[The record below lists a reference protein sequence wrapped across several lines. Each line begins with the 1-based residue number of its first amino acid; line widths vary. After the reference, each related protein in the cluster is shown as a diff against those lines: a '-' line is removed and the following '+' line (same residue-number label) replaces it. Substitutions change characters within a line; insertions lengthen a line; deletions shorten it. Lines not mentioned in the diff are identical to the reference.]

1 MSETSEGRGFKSRSR
16 HHISFLRIFFR
27 NRQITKPSPRLVQ
40 GIRFPN
46 GKTSVEHSREC
57 SINLEKSK
65 SLSLPWSSHL
75 FASDVAT
82 GISLTR
88 EGAMLANMPLHGI
101 DSKFDRVVIDKPME
115 SMRML
120 GSNLDYTYR
129 VPPAILR
136 RRRKFVKSM
145 ATAMIDSLTKDQK
158 HVTRKPIRRFSLL
171 ELCHHLG

>member
-16 HHISFLRIFFR
+16 HQISFLRFFFR
-27 NRQITKPSPRLVQ
+27 NRQITKPPPRLVQ
-40 GIRFPN
+40 EYSISEWENLSGAFERMFDQL
-46 GKTSVEHSREC
+46 GEVKVTESSLEFTS
-57 SINLEKSK
+57 
-65 SLSLPWSSHL
+65 

-115 SMRML
+115 SMRIL

-136 RRRKFVKSM
+136 RRRKFKGLR
-145 ATAMIDSLTKDQK
+145 SLWPL
-158 HVTRKPIRRFSLL
+158 R
-171 ELCHHLG
+171 

>member
-1 MSETSEGRGFKSRSR
+1 MSETSEGRGIKSRSR
-16 HHISFLRIFFR
+16 HQISFLRFFFR
-27 NRQITKPSPRLVQ
+27 NRQITKPPPRLVQ
-40 GIRFPN
+40 EYSISEWENLSGAFERMFDQL
-46 GKTSVEHSREC
+46 GEVKVTESSLEFTS
-57 SINLEKSK
+57 
-65 SLSLPWSSHL
+65 

-136 RRRKFVKSM
+136 RRRKFKGLR
-145 ATAMIDSLTKDQK
+145 SLWPL
-158 HVTRKPIRRFSLL
+158 R
-171 ELCHHLG
+171 

>member
-16 HHISFLRIFFR
+16 HQISFLRFFFR
-27 NRQITKPSPRLVQ
+27 NRQITKPPPRLVQ
-40 GIRFPN
+40 EYSISEWENLSRAFERMFDQLGEVKVTESSLEF
-46 GKTSVEHSREC
+46 TS
-57 SINLEKSK
+57 
-65 SLSLPWSSHL
+65 

-136 RRRKFVKSM
+136 RRRKFKGLR
-145 ATAMIDSLTKDQK
+145 SLWPL
-158 HVTRKPIRRFSLL
+158 R
-171 ELCHHLG
+171 

>member
-16 HHISFLRIFFR
+16 HHISFPRIFFR
-27 NRQITKPSPRLVQ
+27 NRQIPKAPPRLVQ
-40 GIRFPN
+40 EYSISEWENLSGAFERMFDRL
-46 GKTSVEHSREC
+46 GEVKVTESSLEFTS
-57 SINLEKSK
+57 
-65 SLSLPWSSHL
+65 

-136 RRRKFVKSM
+136 RRRKFKGLR
-145 ATAMIDSLTKDQK
+145 SLWPL
-158 HVTRKPIRRFSLL
+158 R
-171 ELCHHLG
+171 

>member
-16 HHISFLRIFFR
+16 HQISFLRFFFR
-27 NRQITKPSPRLVQ
+27 NRQITKPPPRLVQ
-40 GIRFPN
+40 EYSISEWENLSGAFERMFN
-46 GKTSVEHSREC
+46 QLGEVKVTESSLEFTS
-57 SINLEKSK
+57 
-65 SLSLPWSSHL
+65 

-136 RRRKFVKSM
+136 RRRKFKGLR
-145 ATAMIDSLTKDQK
+145 SLWPL
-158 HVTRKPIRRFSLL
+158 R
-171 ELCHHLG
+171 

>member
-1 MSETSEGRGFKSRSR
+1 V
-16 HHISFLRIFFR
+16 RIFFR
-27 NRQITKPSPRLVQ
+27 NRQITKPPPRLVQ
-40 GIRFPN
+40 EYPISEWENLSRAFERMFDQLGEVKVTESSLEF
-46 GKTSVEHSREC
+46 TS
-57 SINLEKSK
+57 
-65 SLSLPWSSHL
+65 

-115 SMRML
+115 SMRIL

-136 RRRKFVKSM
+136 RRRKFKGLR
-145 ATAMIDSLTKDQK
+145 SLWPL
-158 HVTRKPIRRFSLL
+158 R
-171 ELCHHLG
+171 

>member
-16 HHISFLRIFFR
+16 HQIAFLRFFFR
-27 NRQITKPSPRLVQ
+27 NRQITKPPPRLVQ
-40 GIRFPN
+40 EYSISEWENLSGAFERMFDQL
-46 GKTSVEHSREC
+46 GEVKVTESSLEFTS
-57 SINLEKSK
+57 
-65 SLSLPWSSHL
+65 

-136 RRRKFVKSM
+136 RRRKFKGLR
-145 ATAMIDSLTKDQK
+145 SLWPL
-158 HVTRKPIRRFSLL
+158 R
-171 ELCHHLG
+171 

>member
-16 HHISFLRIFFR
+16 HQISFLRFFFR
-27 NRQITKPSPRLVQ
+27 NRQITKLPPRLVQ
-40 GIRFPN
+40 EYSISEWENLSGAFERMFDQL
-46 GKTSVEHSREC
+46 GEVKVTESSLEFTS
-57 SINLEKSK
+57 
-65 SLSLPWSSHL
+65 

-136 RRRKFVKSM
+136 RRRKFKGLR
-145 ATAMIDSLTKDQK
+145 SLWPL
-158 HVTRKPIRRFSLL
+158 R
-171 ELCHHLG
+171 

>member
-16 HHISFLRIFFR
+16 HQISFLRIFFR
-27 NRQITKPSPRLVQ
+27 NRQIPKAPPRLVQ
-40 GIRFPN
+40 EYSISEWENLSGAFERMFDRL
-46 GKTSVEHSREC
+46 GEVKVTESSLEFTS
-57 SINLEKSK
+57 
-65 SLSLPWSSHL
+65 

-115 SMRML
+115 SMRVL

-136 RRRKFVKSM
+136 RRRKFKG
-145 ATAMIDSLTKDQK
+145 L
-158 HVTRKPIRRFSLL
+158 RNLWPLR
-171 ELCHHLG
+171 

>member
-16 HHISFLRIFFR
+16 HQISFLRFFFR
-27 NRQITKPSPRLVQ
+27 NRQITKPPPRLVQ
-40 GIRFPN
+40 EYSISEWENLSGAFERMFDQL
-46 GKTSVEHSREC
+46 GEVKVTESSLEFTS
-57 SINLEKSK
+57 
-65 SLSLPWSSHL
+65 

-136 RRRKFVKSM
+136 RRRKFKG
-145 ATAMIDSLTKDQK
+145 L
-158 HVTRKPIRRFSLL
+158 RNLWPLR
-171 ELCHHLG
+171 

>member
-1 MSETSEGRGFKSRSR
+1 MSETSDGRGYKSRSR
-16 HHISFLRIFFR
+16 HHKSFLRIFFR
-27 NRQITKPSPRLVQ
+27 NRQITKLPPRLVQ
-40 GIRFPN
+40 EYSISEWENLSGAFERMFN
-46 GKTSVEHSREC
+46 QLGEVKVTESSLEFTS
-57 SINLEKSK
+57 
-65 SLSLPWSSHL
+65 

-136 RRRKFVKSM
+136 RRRKFKG
-145 ATAMIDSLTKDQK
+145 L
-158 HVTRKPIRRFSLL
+158 RNLWPLR
-171 ELCHHLG
+171 

>member
-16 HHISFLRIFFR
+16 HQISFLRFFFR
-27 NRQITKPSPRLVQ
+27 NRQITKPPPRLVQ
-40 GIRFPN
+40 EYSISEWENLSGAFERMFDQL
-46 GKTSVEHSREC
+46 GEVKVTESSLEFTS
-57 SINLEKSK
+57 
-65 SLSLPWSSHL
+65 

-136 RRRKFVKSM
+136 RRRKFKGLR
-145 ATAMIDSLTKDQK
+145 SLW
-158 HVTRKPIRRFSLL
+158 PL
-171 ELCHHLG
+171 

>member
-16 HHISFLRIFFR
+16 HQISFLRCFFR
-27 NRQITKPSPRLVQ
+27 NRQITKPPPRLVQ
-40 GIRFPN
+40 EYSISEWENLSGAFERMFDQL
-46 GKTSVEHSREC
+46 GEVKVTESSLEFTS
-57 SINLEKSK
+57 
-65 SLSLPWSSHL
+65 

-136 RRRKFVKSM
+136 RRRKFKGLR
-145 ATAMIDSLTKDQK
+145 SLWQL
-158 HVTRKPIRRFSLL
+158 R
-171 ELCHHLG
+171 

>member
-16 HHISFLRIFFR
+16 HQISFLRFFFR
-27 NRQITKPSPRLVQ
+27 NRQITKPPPRRVQ
-40 GIRFPN
+40 EYSISEWENLSGAFERMFN
-46 GKTSVEHSREC
+46 QLGEVKVTESSLEFTS
-57 SINLEKSK
+57 
-65 SLSLPWSSHL
+65 

-136 RRRKFVKSM
+136 RRRKFKGLR
-145 ATAMIDSLTKDQK
+145 SLWPL
-158 HVTRKPIRRFSLL
+158 R
-171 ELCHHLG
+171 

>member
-16 HHISFLRIFFR
+16 HQISFLRFFFR
-27 NRQITKPSPRLVQ
+27 NRQITKPPPRLVQ
-40 GIRFPN
+40 EYSISEWENLSGAFERMFDQL
-46 GKTSVEHSREC
+46 GEVKVTESSLEFTS
-57 SINLEKSK
+57 
-65 SLSLPWSSHL
+65 
-75 FASDVAT
+75 FTSDVAT

-136 RRRKFVKSM
+136 RRRKFKGLR
-145 ATAMIDSLTKDQK
+145 SLWPL
-158 HVTRKPIRRFSLL
+158 R
-171 ELCHHLG
+171 

>member
-27 NRQITKPSPRLVQ
+27 NRQIPKAPPRLVQ
-40 GIRFPN
+40 EYSISEWENLSGAFERMFDRL
-46 GKTSVEHSREC
+46 GEVKVTESSLEFTS
-57 SINLEKSK
+57 
-65 SLSLPWSSHL
+65 

-136 RRRKFVKSM
+136 RRRKFKGLR
-145 ATAMIDSLTKDQK
+145 SLWPL
-158 HVTRKPIRRFSLL
+158 R
-171 ELCHHLG
+171 

>member
-27 NRQITKPSPRLVQ
+27 NRQITNPPPRLVQ
-40 GIRFPN
+40 EYSISEWENLSGAFERMFDRL
-46 GKTSVEHSREC
+46 GEVKVTESSLEFTS
-57 SINLEKSK
+57 
-65 SLSLPWSSHL
+65 
-75 FASDVAT
+75 FASDVET

-136 RRRKFVKSM
+136 RRRKFKGLR
-145 ATAMIDSLTKDQK
+145 SLWPL
-158 HVTRKPIRRFSLL
+158 R
-171 ELCHHLG
+171 

>member
-16 HHISFLRIFFR
+16 HQISFLRFFFR
-27 NRQITKPSPRLVQ
+27 NRQITKPPPRLVQ
-40 GIRFPN
+40 EYSISEWENLSGAFERMFDQL
-46 GKTSVEHSREC
+46 GEVKVTESSLEFTS
-57 SINLEKSK
+57 
-65 SLSLPWSSHL
+65 

-101 DSKFDRVVIDKPME
+101 DSKFDRVVIDKSME

-136 RRRKFVKSM
+136 RRRKFKG
-145 ATAMIDSLTKDQK
+145 L
-158 HVTRKPIRRFSLL
+158 RNLWPLR
-171 ELCHHLG
+171 

>member
-16 HHISFLRIFFR
+16 HQISFLRFFFR
-27 NRQITKPSPRLVQ
+27 NRQITKPPPRLMQEYSISEWENLSGAFERMFDQLGEVKVTESSLE
-40 GIRFPN
+40 F
-46 GKTSVEHSREC
+46 TS
-57 SINLEKSK
+57 
-65 SLSLPWSSHL
+65 

-136 RRRKFVKSM
+136 RRRKFKGLR
-145 ATAMIDSLTKDQK
+145 SLWPL
-158 HVTRKPIRRFSLL
+158 R
-171 ELCHHLG
+171 

>member
-16 HHISFLRIFFR
+16 HHISFLRFFFR
-27 NRQITKPSPRLVQ
+27 NRQITKPPPRLVQ
-40 GIRFPN
+40 EYSISEWENLSGAFERMFN
-46 GKTSVEHSREC
+46 QLGEVKVTESSLEFTS
-57 SINLEKSK
+57 
-65 SLSLPWSSHL
+65 

-136 RRRKFVKSM
+136 RRRKFKGLR
-145 ATAMIDSLTKDQK
+145 SLWPL
-158 HVTRKPIRRFSLL
+158 R
-171 ELCHHLG
+171 

>member
-16 HHISFLRIFFR
+16 HQISFLRFFFR
-27 NRQITKPSPRLVQ
+27 NRQITKPPPRLVQ
-40 GIRFPN
+40 EYSISEWENLSGAFERMFDQL
-46 GKTSVEHSREC
+46 GEVKVTESSLEFTS
-57 SINLEKSK
+57 
-65 SLSLPWSSHL
+65 

-82 GISLTR
+82 GIYLTR

-136 RRRKFVKSM
+136 RRRKFKGLR
-145 ATAMIDSLTKDQK
+145 SLWPL
-158 HVTRKPIRRFSLL
+158 R
-171 ELCHHLG
+171 

>member
-27 NRQITKPSPRLVQ
+27 NRQIRKLSPRLVQ
-40 GIRFPN
+40 EYSISEWENLSGAFERMFDQL
-46 GKTSVEHSREC
+46 GEVKVTESSLEFTS
-57 SINLEKSK
+57 
-65 SLSLPWSSHL
+65 

-136 RRRKFVKSM
+136 RRRKFKGLR
-145 ATAMIDSLTKDQK
+145 SLWPL
-158 HVTRKPIRRFSLL
+158 R
-171 ELCHHLG
+171 

>member
-16 HHISFLRIFFR
+16 HHISLLRIFFR
-27 NRQITKPSPRLVQ
+27 NRQITKPPPRLVQ
-40 GIRFPN
+40 EYSISEWENLSGAFERMFDQL
-46 GKTSVEHSREC
+46 GEVKVTESSLEFTS
-57 SINLEKSK
+57 
-65 SLSLPWSSHL
+65 

-136 RRRKFVKSM
+136 RRRKFKGLR
-145 ATAMIDSLTKDQK
+145 SLWPL
-158 HVTRKPIRRFSLL
+158 R
-171 ELCHHLG
+171 

>member
-27 NRQITKPSPRLVQ
+27 NRQIRKLSPRLVQ
-40 GIRFPN
+40 EYSISEWENLSGAFERMFDQL
-46 GKTSVEHSREC
+46 GEVKVTESSLEFTS
-57 SINLEKSK
+57 
-65 SLSLPWSSHL
+65 

-115 SMRML
+115 SMRIL

-136 RRRKFVKSM
+136 RRRKFKGLR
-145 ATAMIDSLTKDQK
+145 SLWPL
-158 HVTRKPIRRFSLL
+158 R
-171 ELCHHLG
+171 

>member
-16 HHISFLRIFFR
+16 HQISFLRFFFR
-27 NRQITKPSPRLVQ
+27 NRQITKPPPRLVQ
-40 GIRFPN
+40 EYSISEWENHSGAFERMFDQL
-46 GKTSVEHSREC
+46 GEVKVTESSLEFTS
-57 SINLEKSK
+57 
-65 SLSLPWSSHL
+65 

-136 RRRKFVKSM
+136 RRRKFKGLR
-145 ATAMIDSLTKDQK
+145 SLWPL
-158 HVTRKPIRRFSLL
+158 R
-171 ELCHHLG
+171 

>member
-16 HHISFLRIFFR
+16 HHISFLRTFFR
-27 NRQITKPSPRLVQ
+27 NRQITKPPPRLVQ
-40 GIRFPN
+40 EYSISEWENLSGAFERMFDQL
-46 GKTSVEHSREC
+46 GEVKVTESSLEFTS
-57 SINLEKSK
+57 
-65 SLSLPWSSHL
+65 

-136 RRRKFVKSM
+136 RRRKFKGLR
-145 ATAMIDSLTKDQK
+145 SLWPL
-158 HVTRKPIRRFSLL
+158 R
-171 ELCHHLG
+171 

>member
-16 HHISFLRIFFR
+16 HQISFLRFFFR
-27 NRQITKPSPRLVQ
+27 NRQITKPPPRLVQ
-40 GIRFPN
+40 EYSISEWENLSGAFERMFN
-46 GKTSVEHSREC
+46 QLGEVKVTESSLEFTS
-57 SINLEKSK
+57 
-65 SLSLPWSSHL
+65 

-82 GISLTR
+82 GIYLTR

-136 RRRKFVKSM
+136 RRRKFKGLR
-145 ATAMIDSLTKDQK
+145 SLWPL
-158 HVTRKPIRRFSLL
+158 R
-171 ELCHHLG
+171 

>member
-16 HHISFLRIFFR
+16 HQISFLRFFFR
-27 NRQITKPSPRLVQ
+27 NRQITKPPPRLVQ
-40 GIRFPN
+40 EYSISEWENLSGAFKRMFDQL
-46 GKTSVEHSREC
+46 GEVKVTESSLEFTS
-57 SINLEKSK
+57 
-65 SLSLPWSSHL
+65 

-136 RRRKFVKSM
+136 RRRKFKGLR
-145 ATAMIDSLTKDQK
+145 SLWPL
-158 HVTRKPIRRFSLL
+158 R
-171 ELCHHLG
+171 

>member
-16 HHISFLRIFFR
+16 HQISFLRFFFR
-27 NRQITKPSPRLVQ
+27 NRQITKPPPRLVQ
-40 GIRFPN
+40 EYSISEWENLSGAFERMFN
-46 GKTSVEHSREC
+46 QLGEVKVTESSLEFTS
-57 SINLEKSK
+57 
-65 SLSLPWSSHL
+65 

-101 DSKFDRVVIDKPME
+101 DSKFDRVVIDNPME
-115 SMRML
+115 SMRIL

-136 RRRKFVKSM
+136 RRRKFKGLR
-145 ATAMIDSLTKDQK
+145 SLWPL
-158 HVTRKPIRRFSLL
+158 R
-171 ELCHHLG
+171 

>member
-27 NRQITKPSPRLVQ
+27 NRQITKPPPRLVQ
-40 GIRFPN
+40 EYPISEWENLSRAFERMFDQLGEVKVTESSLEF
-46 GKTSVEHSREC
+46 TS
-57 SINLEKSK
+57 
-65 SLSLPWSSHL
+65 

-88 EGAMLANMPLHGI
+88 EGAMLANMPLHGL

-115 SMRML
+115 SMRIL

-136 RRRKFVKSM
+136 RRRKFKGLR
-145 ATAMIDSLTKDQK
+145 SLWPL
-158 HVTRKPIRRFSLL
+158 R
-171 ELCHHLG
+171 

>member
-16 HHISFLRIFFR
+16 HQISFLRFFFR
-27 NRQITKPSPRLVQ
+27 NRQITKPPPRLVQ
-40 GIRFPN
+40 EYSISEWENLSGAFERMFDQL
-46 GKTSVEHSREC
+46 GEVKVTESSLEFTS
-57 SINLEKSK
+57 
-65 SLSLPWSSHL
+65 

-136 RRRKFVKSM
+136 RRRKFKGLR
-145 ATAMIDSLTKDQK
+145 SLWPL
-158 HVTRKPIRRFSLL
+158 R
-171 ELCHHLG
+171 

>member
-16 HHISFLRIFFR
+16 HQISFLRFFFR
-27 NRQITKPSPRLVQ
+27 NRQITKPPPRLVQ
-40 GIRFPN
+40 EYSISEWENLSGAFERMFDRL
-46 GKTSVEHSREC
+46 GEVKVTESSLEFTS
-57 SINLEKSK
+57 
-65 SLSLPWSSHL
+65 

-136 RRRKFVKSM
+136 RRRKFKGLR
-145 ATAMIDSLTKDQK
+145 SLWPL
-158 HVTRKPIRRFSLL
+158 R
-171 ELCHHLG
+171 